1 MKYHFMCLIEL
12 FKTKFYKL
20 FIIFILI
27 YLMLLLTAFLSNY
40 EMNLS
45 LFNSLVGTSFNTSF
59 GGILWMLYQVGF
71 HVYIFFS
78 AFNYEKDNSFEF
90 LILRKSYSS
99 FMRTKIIVTAIF
111 AILFRVFFFF
121 ITFLFFKTHIEFPIV
136 SFFLNLLLY
145 FAVPMLIT
153 LFLCFFN
160 LRDYKKY
167 LLIKD

>member
-12 FKTKFYKL
+12 FRTKFYKL

-59 GGILWMLYQVGF
+59 GGILWLLYQVGF
-71 HVYIFFS
+71 HVYIFFCI
-78 AFNYEKDNSFEF
+78 FNYEKDNSFEF
-90 LILRKSYSS
+90 LILRKSYRS
-99 FMRTKIIVTAIF
+99 FMRTKIIVTAILV
-111 AILFRVFFFF
+111 ILFRVFFFF
-121 ITFLFFKTHIEFPIV
+121 ITFLLFKMYIEFPV
-136 SFFLNLLLY
+136 TSFVLNILLY
-145 FAVPMLIT
+145 FVVPMLIA

-160 LRDYKKY
+160 MGDYKKHF
-167 LLIKD
+167 IN